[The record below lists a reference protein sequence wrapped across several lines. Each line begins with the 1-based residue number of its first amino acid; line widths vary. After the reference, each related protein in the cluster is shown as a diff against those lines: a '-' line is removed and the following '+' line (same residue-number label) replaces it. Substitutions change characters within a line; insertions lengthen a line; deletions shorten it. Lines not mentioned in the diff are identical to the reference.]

1 MNKRDW
7 LILAMSVCWGNFWW
21 TLGFL
26 LYNITG
32 IWQFLVLFVMGF
44 LGFLKTPLIILII
57 FIRHVSLLRSF
68 WFHTIP
74 CMLPFYLFE
83 VILS

>member
-44 LGFLKTPLIILII
+44 LGFYFPII
-57 FIRHVSLLRSF
+57 FEEESE
-68 WFHTIP
+68 
-74 CMLPFYLFE
+74 YY
-83 VILS
+83 